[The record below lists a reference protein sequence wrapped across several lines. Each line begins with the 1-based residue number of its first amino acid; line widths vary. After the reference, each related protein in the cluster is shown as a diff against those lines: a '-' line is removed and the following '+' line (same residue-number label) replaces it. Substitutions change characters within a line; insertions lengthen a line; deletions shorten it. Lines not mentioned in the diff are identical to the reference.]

1 MNAYLTM
8 PALML
13 FAKCVPHS
21 IEGLMMGFITSI
33 IKFNSDIMMRLIG
46 LLYLINSGVT
56 IEDYSAL
63 SGVLYTGCTL
73 QLGAIGLSK
82 YLVNRNEYYT
92 MQVFIDKIDQMS

>member
-1 MNAYLTM
+1 
-8 PALML
+8 
-13 FAKCVPHS
+13 
-21 IEGLMMGFITSI
+21 MMGFITSI

-56 IEDYSAL
+56 IEDYGAL
-63 SGVLYTGCTL
+63 SGIIYFGATL

-92 MQVFIDKIDQMS
+92 MQVVIDKIDQMSAEQIAEFDAMQ